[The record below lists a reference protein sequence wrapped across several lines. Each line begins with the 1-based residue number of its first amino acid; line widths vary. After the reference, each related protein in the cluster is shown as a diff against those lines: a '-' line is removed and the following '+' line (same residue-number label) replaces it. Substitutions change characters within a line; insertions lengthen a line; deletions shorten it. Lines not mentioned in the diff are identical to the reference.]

1 MSSVHDLR
9 DRISTHRMKT
19 ESRHLP
25 PELREEVVKAFG
37 ASKLSQP
44 AFAKILDVSISS
56 ISNWSKDSAIPASQ
70 FQKVQII
77 ENQTLQG
84 LTVYGPGWIRIEGL
98 DVLNLAML
106 IRVLGGQSC

>member
-1 MSSVHDLR
+1 MSSLHDLR
-9 DRISTHRMKT
+9 DRISAHRIKT

-25 PELREEVVKAFG
+25 PELRDEVVRVFAT
-37 ASKLSQP
+37 SKLSRP
-44 AFAKILDVSISS
+44 AFAKIVDVSISS
-56 ISNWSKDSAIPASQ
+56 ISNWSKVSAIPAPQ

-77 ENQTLQG
+77 ENQTPQG
-84 LTVYGPGWIRIEGL
+84 LTVYGPGGIRIDGL